1 MLPQGHGLQ
10 KRGQT
15 ARVFFFSAVL
25 IVAGCAANPPK
36 GELSL
41 HPAPQRQATH
51 QVVGEAIVASLA
63 GASVIVRWL
72 TPVEVEQYFENKPGL
87 VYPWPKEV
95 RKVAPL
101 TVFLLRVRNQTSG
114 EVQFDPTLV
123 FLISQDGRRM
133 RPVSYE
139 ELYEQLEG
147 TEDSGARL
155 RSLQATLLSRFLVI
169 SPGGQREGLLAF
181 PTLGPEDKHLLLEFG
196 SFFVGGRNVL
206 GLFEFQ
212 VLRQKT
218 E

>member
-1 MLPQGHGLQ
+1 VLPQGHGLQ

-15 ARVFFFSAVL
+15 ARVFFFAAVL
-25 IVAGCAANPPK
+25 IVAGCANPPK

-41 HPAPQRQATH
+41 SPAPQRQATH

-63 GASVIVRWL
+63 GASVTVRWL

-95 RKVAPL
+95 RKAAPP
-101 TVFLLRVRNQTSG
+101 TTFLLRVRNQTSG

-123 FLISQDGRRM
+123 FLVSQDGRRM

-147 TEDSGARL
+147 TEDSAARL

-169 SPGGQREGLLAF
+169 TPGGQREGLLVF
-181 PTLGPEDKHLLLEFG
+181 PALGPEDKHLLLELG
-196 SFFVGGRNVL
+196 SFFVGGRDVL

-212 VLRQKT
+212 VVRQKK